1 MEVRNGVD
9 NDNIKNRTDM
19 KKTLIAAPLFA
30 AAVLAACNKET
41 VSQTPQTGTSDNEIK
56 LAVSSIS
63 VDVKSAYDA
72 TTPDADNPLFA
83 RVYAS
88 SNADFSGIEYGDT
101 EGYMNFTSDALTGFT
116 DAQKTP
122 TPKYYDADA
131 DVHLAGFYPAVSAE
145 GSEKWAISSASGTP
159 TATFTFNG
167 DDDVMVTDI
176 ITVNKNSATEARD
189 LKFQHLLTQLELKVK
204 AGSSAASTEWGG
216 LYDIQLAKVGG
227 ADPDNTVTVTYPAGG
242 SRQAAFSGAAT
253 DTGVGFISGEDYTQE
268 SPYTLT
274 TTETSVGYILCE
286 PVTDASTSDEDY
298 TIILQTKGRGEQTIP
313 VELKKAGNT
322 ESFDGNTAG
331 YKFTVTLTFNVN
343 EIQATATIE
352 PWKPGGNSDITVEG

>member
-1 MEVRNGVD
+1 
-9 NDNIKNRTDM
+9 M

-72 TTPDADNPLFA
+72 TTPGADNPLFA

-88 SNADFSGIEYGDT
+88 SNADFSGPEYGDT
-101 EGYMNFTSDALTGFT
+101 EGYMNFTSNNLTGFI
-116 DAQKTP
+116 DAEKKS

-145 GSEKWAISSASGTP
+145 GSKKWAISSASGTP

-176 ITVNKNSATEARD
+176 ITVNKNSATAARD

-253 DTGVGFISGEDYTQE
+253 TGVGFISGEDYTQE
-268 SPYTLT
+268 KPYILT

-298 TIILQTKGRGEQTIP
+298 TIILQTEGRGEQTIP
-313 VELKKAGNT
+313 VELKKKDKT
-322 ESFDGNTAG
+322 ESFEGNTAG